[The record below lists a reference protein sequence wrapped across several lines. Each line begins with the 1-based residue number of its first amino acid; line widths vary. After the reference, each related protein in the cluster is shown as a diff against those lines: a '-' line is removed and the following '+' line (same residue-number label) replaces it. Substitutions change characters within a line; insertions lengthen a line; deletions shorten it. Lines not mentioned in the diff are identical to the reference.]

1 MSVIAFSISAMV
13 NRCVTSRLKGSWLI
27 NMAQM
32 ELTDENFKKIQQIQY
47 VIQIEDG
54 LEADLDETLAR
65 VLDFYREFVPY
76 N

>member
-1 MSVIAFSISAMV
+1 M
-13 NRCVTSRLKGSWLI
+13 I